1 LAAALRLAAVERE
14 LDPDARELDERLRE
28 LADVARLLLVDAR
41 LLLVDARLLLVDA
54 RLLLLEAR
62 LDAPDFLDLPPELPL
77 FLSAISA
84 PPRDPATVV

>member
-14 LDPDARELDERLRE
+14 LDPDARELDERLRA
-28 LADVARLLLVDAR
+28 LADDARLLLLDAR
-41 LLLVDARLLLVDA
+41 LLLVDV

>member
-1 LAAALRLAAVERE
+1 MAAALRLAAVERE

-28 LADVARLLLVDAR
+28 LADVAR